1 MNNGRRACFIAPFWR
16 LLVSTFVNNKNFYD
30 ARDDVIRQAFVKWI
44 ERRDKVESNK
54 ISFTYLPINSILFFF
69 LMNGFLF
76 YLFLRD
82 ILFLKSREKI
92 DRLL

>member
-54 ISFTYLPINSILFFF
+54 ISFTLANQFNFIFFF
-69 LMNGFLF
+69 
-76 YLFLRD
+76 
-82 ILFLKSREKI
+82 
-92 DRLL
+92 